1 MKDLSKLWGYRMNEI
16 LITGS
21 SGFVGRYLLNEI
33 AQSHEVIACVRKKSN
48 LLPSSVQQIIINNFF
63 DITIPQD
70 LDVVVH
76 LAAVA
81 HNKNNDIDEFKKI
94 NVDGTLE
101 LARKALQANVKRFI
115 FMSSIGVN
123 GNSTHGKA
131 FTEQDTPNPINEYT
145 ISKYQ
150 AEVALEE
157 LFKDTKTDL
166 VIIRPPLIYAHD
178 APGNFSK
185 LLMLIKL
192 GQFLPFGCTH
202 NQRSFIAIENLV
214 SFITAC
220 IYHDTKINETFLI
233 ADDEVISTKQ
243 LIQCLS
249 SGMGKSMILLP
260 VPTKLLSTLADVTGK
275 VSIFEQLYGNLEIDN
290 RKAKKFFNWDPPKNS
305 LNALKEVGNLYRNN
319 KK

>member
-1 MKDLSKLWGYRMNEI
+1 MMKI
-16 LITGS
+16 LVTGAT
-21 SGFVGRYLLNEI
+21 GFVGRYLVNDL
-33 AQSHEVIACVRKKSN
+33 SKTDEVIACVRKKSSF
-48 LLPSSVQQIIINNFF
+48 LPSSVQQIVDNNFF
-63 DITIPQD
+63 DIDIPKD
-70 LDVVVH
+70 TNVIVH
-76 LAAVA
+76 LAGIA
-81 HNKNNDIDEFKKI
+81 HNKNTSVDEFKKI

-101 LARKALQANVKRFI
+101 LAHKALEANIKRFI
-115 FMSSIGVN
+115 FISSIGVN

-131 FTEQDTPNPINEYT
+131 FTEQDTPNPTNDYT
-145 ISKYQ
+145 KSKYE
-150 AEVALEE
+150 AEKALAK
-157 LFKDTKTDL
+157 LFENTNIDL

-202 NQRSFIAIENLV
+202 NQRSFIVIENLV

-243 LIQCLS
+243 LIQCVS

-275 VSIFEQLYGNLEIDN
+275 VSIFEQLYGNLQIDN
-290 RKAKKFFNWDPPKNS
+290 RKAKKFFNWHPPKHS
-305 LNALKEVGNLYRNN
+305 LNALNEVGNLYRNN

>member
-1 MKDLSKLWGYRMNEI
+1 MMKI
-16 LITGS
+16 LVTGA
-21 SGFVGRYLLNEI
+21 SGFVGRYLVNDL
-33 AQSHEVIACVRKKSN
+33 SKTDEVIACVREKSN
-48 LLPSSVQQIIINNFF
+48 LLPSSVQQIVGNNFF
-63 DITIPQD
+63 DIALSKDT
-70 LDVVVH
+70 DVIVH
-76 LAAVA
+76 LAGIA
-81 HNKNNDIDEFKKI
+81 HNKNNSVDEFKKI

-101 LARKALQANVKRFI
+101 LARKALEANIKRFI
-115 FMSSIGVN
+115 FISSIGVN

-131 FTEQDTPNPINEYT
+131 FTEQDTPNPTNDYT
-145 ISKYQ
+145 KSKYE
-150 AEVALEE
+150 AEKALAK
-157 LFKDTKTDL
+157 LFENTNIDL

-243 LIQCLS
+243 LIQCVS

-260 VPTKLLSTLADVTGK
+260 VPTKLLSMLADATGK
-275 VSIFEQLYGNLEIDN
+275 VGIFEQLYGNLQIDN
-290 RKAKKFFNWDPPKNS
+290 RKAKKFFNWHPPKHS
-305 LNALKEVGNLYRNN
+305 LNALNGVGNLYRNN

>member
-1 MKDLSKLWGYRMNEI
+1 MKI
-16 LITGS
+16 LITGA
-21 SGFVGRYLLNEI
+21 SGFVGRYLVNDL
-33 AQSHEVIACVRKKSN
+33 SKTDEVIACVREKSN
-48 LLPSSVQQIIINNFF
+48 LLPSSVQQIVSNNFF
-63 DITIPQD
+63 DIAIPKD
-70 LDVVVH
+70 TDVIVH
-76 LAAVA
+76 LAGIA
-81 HNKNNDIDEFKKI
+81 HNKNNSVDEFKKI

-101 LARKALQANVKRFI
+101 LARKALEANIKRFI
-115 FMSSIGVN
+115 FISSIGVN

-131 FTEQDTPNPINEYT
+131 FTEQDTPNPTNDYT
-145 ISKYQ
+145 KSKYE
-150 AEVALEE
+150 AEKALAK
-157 LFKDTKTDL
+157 LFENTHIDL
-166 VIIRPPLIYAHD
+166 IIIRPPLIYAHD

-233 ADDEVISTKQ
+233 ADDEVISTQQ

-275 VSIFEQLYGNLEIDN
+275 VSIFEQLYGNIEIDN
-290 RKAKKFFNWDPPKNS
+290 RKAKKFFNWHPPKHS
-305 LNALKEVGNLYRNN
+305 LNALSEVGNLYRNN

>member
-1 MKDLSKLWGYRMNEI
+1 MMKI
-16 LITGS
+16 LVTGAT
-21 SGFVGRYLLNEI
+21 GFVGRYLVNDL
-33 AQSHEVIACVRKKSN
+33 SKTDEVIACVREKSN
-48 LLPSSVQQIIINNFF
+48 LLPSSVQQIVGNNFF
-63 DITIPQD
+63 DIALPKDT
-70 LDVVVH
+70 DVIVH
-76 LAAVA
+76 LAGIA
-81 HNKNNDIDEFKKI
+81 HNKNNSVDEFKKI

-101 LARKALQANVKRFI
+101 LARKALQTNVKRFI

-123 GNSTHGKA
+123 GNSTYGKV
-131 FTEQDTPNPINEYT
+131 FTEQDIPNPTNDYT
-145 ISKYQ
+145 KSKYE
-150 AEVALEE
+150 AEKALAK
-157 LFKDTKTDL
+157 LFENTNIDL

-185 LLMLIKL
+185 LLMLMRL

-220 IYHDTKINETFLI
+220 VYHDAKVNETFLI

-249 SGMGKSMILLP
+249 LGMGKSMILLP

-275 VSIFEQLYGNLEIDN
+275 VSIFEQLYGDLQIDN
-290 RKAKKFFNWDPPKNS
+290 RKAKKFFNWHPPKHS

>member
-1 MKDLSKLWGYRMNEI
+1 MKI
-16 LITGS
+16 LITGA
-21 SGFVGRYLLNEI
+21 SGFVGRYLVNDL
-33 AQSHEVIACVRKKSN
+33 SKTDEVIACVREKSN

-81 HNKNNDIDEFKKI
+81 HNKNNDMDEFKKI

-131 FTEQDTPNPINEYT
+131 FTEQDTPNPINDYT

-150 AEVALEE
+150 AEVALKE

-233 ADDEVISTKQ
+233 ADDEVISTQQ

-275 VSIFEQLYGNLEIDN
+275 VSIFEQLYGNIEIDN
-290 RKAKKFFNWDPPKNS
+290 RKAKKFFNWHPPKHS
-305 LNALKEVGNLYRNN
+305 LNALSEVGNLYRNN

>member
-1 MKDLSKLWGYRMNEI
+1 MTKI
-16 LITGS
+16 LVTGA
-21 SGFVGRYLLNEI
+21 SGFVGRYLVNHL
-33 AQSHEVIACVRKKSN
+33 SKTDEVIACVRKKSSFM
-48 LLPSSVQQIIINNFF
+48 PSSVQQIVGNNFF
-63 DITIPQD
+63 DLAIPKD
-70 LDVVVH
+70 TDVIVH
-76 LAAVA
+76 LAGIA
-81 HNKNNDIDEFKKI
+81 HNKNNSVDEFKKI

-101 LARKALQANVKRFI
+101 LARKALEANIKRFI
-115 FMSSIGVN
+115 FISTIGVN

-131 FTEQDTPNPINEYT
+131 FTEQDIPNPTNDYT
-145 ISKYQ
+145 KSKYE
-150 AEVALEE
+150 AEKALAK
-157 LFKDTKTDL
+157 LFENTNIDL

-202 NQRSFIAIENLV
+202 NQRSFISIENLV

-275 VSIFEQLYGNLEIDN
+275 VGMFEQLYGNLQIDN
-290 RKAKKFFNWDPPKNS
+290 RKAKKFFNWHPPKHS

>member
-1 MKDLSKLWGYRMNEI
+1 MMKI
-16 LITGS
+16 LVTGAT
-21 SGFVGRYLLNEI
+21 GFVGRYFVNDL
-33 AQSHEVIACVRKKSN
+33 SKTDEVIACVREKSS
-48 LLPSSVQQIIINNFF
+48 LLPSSVQQIVDNNFF
-63 DITIPQD
+63 DIAIPKD
-70 LDVVVH
+70 TDVIVH
-76 LAAVA
+76 LAGIA
-81 HNKNNDIDEFKKI
+81 HNKNNSVDEFKKI

-101 LARKALQANVKRFI
+101 LARKALQTNVKRFI

-131 FTEQDTPNPINEYT
+131 FTEQDTPNPTNDYT
-145 ISKYQ
+145 KSKYE
-150 AEVALEE
+150 AEKALAK
-157 LFKDTKTDL
+157 LFENTHIDL

-192 GQFLPFGCTH
+192 GQFLPFGCTQ
-202 NQRSFIAIENLV
+202 NQRSFIAIENLI

-260 VPTKLLSTLADVTGK
+260 VPTKLLSILADVTGK
-275 VSIFEQLYGNLEIDN
+275 VSIFEQLYGNLQIDN
-290 RKAKKFFNWDPPKNS
+290 HKAKKFFNWHPPKHS
-305 LNALKEVGNLYRNN
+305 LNALNEVGNLYRNN

>member
-1 MKDLSKLWGYRMNEI
+1 MMKI
-16 LITGS
+16 LVTGA
-21 SGFVGRYLLNEI
+21 SGFVGRYLVNDL
-33 AQSHEVIACVRKKSN
+33 SKTDEVIACVREKSS
-48 LLPSSVQQIIINNFF
+48 LLPSSVQQIVSNNFF
-63 DITIPQD
+63 DIAIPKD
-70 LDVVVH
+70 TDVIVH
-76 LAAVA
+76 LAGIA
-81 HNKNNDIDEFKKI
+81 HNKNNSVDEFKKI

-101 LARKALQANVKRFI
+101 LARKALEANIKRFI
-115 FMSSIGVN
+115 FMSSVGVN

-166 VIIRPPLIYAHD
+166 VIIRPPLIYAPD

-243 LIQCLS
+243 LIQCVS

-260 VPTKLLSTLADVTGK
+260 VPTKLLSILADATGK
-275 VSIFEQLYGNLEIDN
+275 VGIFEQLYGNLQIDN
-290 RKAKKFFNWDPPKNS
+290 RKAKKFFNWHPPKHS
-305 LNALKEVGNLYRNN
+305 LNALNEVGNLYRNN
-319 KK
+319 EK

>member
-1 MKDLSKLWGYRMNEI
+1 MMKI
-16 LITGS
+16 LVTGAT
-21 SGFVGRYLLNEI
+21 GFVGRYLINHL
-33 AQSHEVIACVRKKSN
+33 SKTDEVIACVRKKSN

-70 LDVVVH
+70 VDVVVH

-81 HNKNNDIDEFKKI
+81 HNKNNDMDEFKKI

-101 LARKALQANVKRFI
+101 LARKALQTNVKRFI
-115 FMSSIGVN
+115 FISSIGVN

-131 FTEQDTPNPINEYT
+131 FTEQDTPNPTNDYT
-145 ISKYQ
+145 KSKYE
-150 AEVALEE
+150 AEKALAK
-157 LFKDTKTDL
+157 LFENTHIDL

-178 APGNFSK
+178 TPGNFSK

-202 NQRSFIAIENLV
+202 NQRSFISIENLV
-214 SFITAC
+214 SFITTC

-290 RKAKKFFNWDPPKNS
+290 RKAKKFFNWHPPKHS

>member
-1 MKDLSKLWGYRMNEI
+1 MMKI
-16 LITGS
+16 LVTGAT
-21 SGFVGRYLLNEI
+21 GFVGRYLVNDL
-33 AQSHEVIACVRKKSN
+33 SKTDEVIAFVRKKSS
-48 LLPSSVQQIIINNFF
+48 LLPSSVQQIVSNNFF
-63 DITIPQD
+63 DIAIPKD
-70 LDVVVH
+70 TDVIVH
-76 LAAVA
+76 LAGIA
-81 HNKNNDIDEFKKI
+81 HNKNNSVDEFKKI

-101 LARKALQANVKRFI
+101 LARKALEANIKRFI
-115 FMSSIGVN
+115 FISSIGVN
-123 GNSTHGKA
+123 GNSTYGKA
-131 FTEQDTPNPINEYT
+131 FTEQDTPNPTNDYT
-145 ISKYQ
+145 KSKYE
-150 AEVALEE
+150 AEKALAK
-157 LFKDTKTDL
+157 LFENTNIDL

-214 SFITAC
+214 SFITTC

-260 VPTKLLSTLADVTGK
+260 VPTKLLSILADVTGK
-275 VSIFEQLYGNLEIDN
+275 VGMFEQLYGNLQID
-290 RKAKKFFNWDPPKNS
+290 KHKKKKFFNWHPPKHS

>member
-1 MKDLSKLWGYRMNEI
+1 MMKI
-16 LITGS
+16 LVTGA
-21 SGFVGRYLLNEI
+21 SGFVGRYLVNHL
-33 AQSHEVIACVRKKSN
+33 SKTDEVIACVRKKSN
-48 LLPSSVQQIIINNFF
+48 LLPSSVQQTVSSSFF
-63 DITIPQD
+63 DLAIPKD
-70 LDVVVH
+70 TDVIVH
-76 LAAVA
+76 LAGIA
-81 HNKNNDIDEFKKI
+81 HNKNNSVDEFKKI

-101 LARKALQANVKRFI
+101 LARKALEANIKRFI
-115 FMSSIGVN
+115 FISSIGVN

-131 FTEQDTPNPINEYT
+131 FTEQDTPNPTNDYT
-145 ISKYQ
+145 KSKYE
-150 AEVALEE
+150 AEKALAK
-157 LFKDTKTDL
+157 LFENTHIDL

-214 SFITAC
+214 SFITTC

-260 VPTKLLSTLADVTGK
+260 VPTKLLSMLADATGK
-275 VSIFEQLYGNLEIDN
+275 VGIFEQLYGNLQIDN
-290 RKAKKFFNWDPPKNS
+290 GKAKKIFNWHPPKHS

>member
-1 MKDLSKLWGYRMNEI
+1 MKDLSKLWGCRMNEI

-70 LDVVVH
+70 VDVVVH

-81 HNKNNDIDEFKKI
+81 HNKNNDMDEFKKI

-101 LARKALQANVKRFI
+101 LARKALQTNVKRFI
-115 FMSSIGVN
+115 FISSIGVN

-131 FTEQDTPNPINEYT
+131 FTEQDTPNPTNDYT
-145 ISKYQ
+145 KSKYE
-150 AEVALEE
+150 AEKALAK
-157 LFKDTKTDL
+157 LFENTHIDL

-192 GQFLPFGCTH
+192 GQFLPFGCTQ
-202 NQRSFIAIENLV
+202 NQRSFISIENLI

-243 LIQCLS
+243 LIQCVS

-290 RKAKKFFNWDPPKNS
+290 RKAKKFFNWHPPKNS

>member
-1 MKDLSKLWGYRMNEI
+1 MMKI
-16 LITGS
+16 LVTGA
-21 SGFVGRYLLNEI
+21 SGFVGRYLVNDL
-33 AQSHEVIACVRKKSN
+33 SKTDEVIACVREKSN

-70 LDVVVH
+70 VDVVVH

-101 LARKALQANVKRFI
+101 LARKALEANIKRFI
-115 FMSSIGVN
+115 FISSIGVN

-131 FTEQDTPNPINEYT
+131 FTEQDTPNPTNDYT
-145 ISKYQ
+145 KSKYE
-150 AEVALEE
+150 AEKALAK
-157 LFKDTKTDL
+157 LFENTHIDL

-290 RKAKKFFNWDPPKNS
+290 RKAKKFFNWHPPKNS

>member
-1 MKDLSKLWGYRMNEI
+1 MMKI
-16 LITGS
+16 LVTGA
-21 SGFVGRYLLNEI
+21 SGFVGRYLVNHL
-33 AQSHEVIACVRKKSN
+33 SKTDEVIACVRKKSN

-70 LDVVVH
+70 VDVVVH

-81 HNKNNDIDEFKKI
+81 HNKNNDMDEFKKI

-101 LARKALQANVKRFI
+101 LARKALQTNVKRFI
-115 FMSSIGVN
+115 FISSIGVN

-131 FTEQDTPNPINEYT
+131 FTEQDTPNPTNDYT
-145 ISKYQ
+145 KSKYE
-150 AEVALEE
+150 AEKALAK
-157 LFKDTKTDL
+157 LFENTHIDL

-192 GQFLPFGCTH
+192 GQFLPFGCTQ
-202 NQRSFIAIENLV
+202 NQRSFIAIENLI

-275 VSIFEQLYGNLEIDN
+275 VGIFEQLYGNLEIDN
-290 RKAKKFFNWDPPKNS
+290 RKAKKFFNWHPPKHS
-305 LNALKEVGNLYRNN
+305 LNALNEVGNLYRNN

>member
-1 MKDLSKLWGYRMNEI
+1 MKI
-16 LITGS
+16 LVTGA
-21 SGFVGRYLLNEI
+21 SGFVGRYLLNGI

-70 LDVVVH
+70 VDVVVH

-81 HNKNNDIDEFKKI
+81 HNKNNDMDEFKKI

-101 LARKALQANVKRFI
+101 LARKALQTNVKRFI

-123 GNSTHGKA
+123 GNSTHGRA
-131 FTEQDTPNPINEYT
+131 FTEQDTPNPINDYT

-150 AEVALEE
+150 AEVALKE

-290 RKAKKFFNWDPPKNS
+290 RKAKKFFNWHPPKHS
-305 LNALKEVGNLYRNN
+305 LNALNEVGNLYRNN

>member
-1 MKDLSKLWGYRMNEI
+1 MMKI
-16 LITGS
+16 LVTGA
-21 SGFVGRYLLNEI
+21 SGFVGRYLVNHL
-33 AQSHEVIACVRKKSN
+33 SKTDEVIACVRKKSN
-48 LLPSSVQQIIINNFF
+48 LLPSSVQQTVSNNFF
-63 DITIPQD
+63 DIAIPKD
-70 LDVVVH
+70 TDVIVH
-76 LAAVA
+76 LAGIA
-81 HNKNNDIDEFKKI
+81 HNKNNSVDEFKRI

-101 LARKALQANVKRFI
+101 LARKALEANIKRFI
-115 FMSSIGVN
+115 FISSIGVN

-131 FTEQDTPNPINEYT
+131 FTEQDTPNPTNDYT
-145 ISKYQ
+145 KSKYE
-150 AEVALEE
+150 AEKALAK
-157 LFKDTKTDL
+157 LFENTHIDL

-202 NQRSFIAIENLV
+202 NQRSFIAIENLI

-243 LIQCLS
+243 LIQCVS

-260 VPTKLLSTLADVTGK
+260 VPTKLLSTLADATGK
-275 VSIFEQLYGNLEIDN
+275 VGIFEQLYGNLQIDN
-290 RKAKKFFNWDPPKNS
+290 RKAKKFFNWHPPKHS
-305 LNALKEVGNLYRNN
+305 LNALNEVGNLYRNN

>member
-1 MKDLSKLWGYRMNEI
+1 MMKI
-16 LITGS
+16 LVTGA
-21 SGFVGRYLLNEI
+21 SGFVGRYLVNDL
-33 AQSHEVIACVRKKSN
+33 SKTDEVIACVREKSN
-48 LLPSSVQQIIINNFF
+48 LLPSSVQQIVSNSFF
-63 DITIPQD
+63 DIAIPKD
-70 LDVVVH
+70 TDVIVH
-76 LAAVA
+76 LAGIA
-81 HNKNNDIDEFKKI
+81 HNKNNSVDEFKKI

-101 LARKALQANVKRFI
+101 LARKALEANIKRFI
-115 FMSSIGVN
+115 FMSSVGVN

-131 FTEQDTPNPINEYT
+131 FTEQDIPNPTNDYT
-145 ISKYQ
+145 KSKYE
-150 AEVALEE
+150 AEKALAK
-157 LFKDTKTDL
+157 LFENTNIDL

-243 LIQCLS
+243 LIQCVS

-260 VPTKLLSTLADVTGK
+260 VPTKLLSILADATGK
-275 VSIFEQLYGNLEIDN
+275 VGIFEQLYGNLQIDN
-290 RKAKKFFNWDPPKNS
+290 RKAKKFFNWHPPKHS
-305 LNALKEVGNLYRNN
+305 LNALNEVGNLYRNN

>member
-1 MKDLSKLWGYRMNEI
+1 MNKI
-16 LITGS
+16 LITGA
-21 SGFVGRYLLNEI
+21 SGFVGRYLVDEL
-33 AQSHEVIACVRKKSN
+33 SPSYEVTAFVRKKDPY
-48 LLPSSVQQIIINNFF
+48 LPSEVEQLINNNFF
-63 DITIPQD
+63 DVDIPKD
-70 LDVVVH
+70 TDVIVH
-76 LAAVA
+76 LAGIA
-81 HNKNNDIDEFKKI
+81 HNKNNSVDEFKKI

-101 LARKALQANVKRFI
+101 LAHKALQANVKRFI
-115 FMSSIGVN
+115 FISSIGVN

-131 FTEQDTPNPINEYT
+131 FTEQDTPNPTNDYT
-145 ISKYQ
+145 KSKYE
-150 AEVALEE
+150 AEKALAK
-157 LFKDTKTDL
+157 LFENTNIDL

-260 VPTKLLSTLADVTGK
+260 VPTKLLSILADATGK
-275 VSIFEQLYGNLEIDN
+275 VGIFEQLYGNLQIDN
-290 RKAKKFFNWDPPKNS
+290 RKAKKFFNWHPPKHS
-305 LNALKEVGNLYRNN
+305 LNALNEVGNLYRNN

>member
-1 MKDLSKLWGYRMNEI
+1 MMKI
-16 LITGS
+16 LVTGAT
-21 SGFVGRYLLNEI
+21 GFVGRYFVNDL
-33 AQSHEVIACVRKKSN
+33 SKTDEVIACVRKKSSF
-48 LLPSSVQQIIINNFF
+48 LPSSVQQIVSNNFF
-63 DITIPQD
+63 DIAIPKD
-70 LDVVVH
+70 TDVIVH
-76 LAAVA
+76 LAGIA
-81 HNKNNDIDEFKKI
+81 HNKNNSVDEFKKI

-101 LARKALQANVKRFI
+101 LARKALEANIKRFI
-115 FMSSIGVN
+115 FISSIGVN

-131 FTEQDTPNPINEYT
+131 FTEQDIPNPTNDYT
-145 ISKYQ
+145 KSKYE
-150 AEVALEE
+150 AEKALAK
-157 LFKDTKTDL
+157 LFENTNIDL

-275 VSIFEQLYGNLEIDN
+275 VGMFEQLYGNLQIDN
-290 RKAKKFFNWDPPKNS
+290 RKAKKFFNWHPPKHS

>member
-1 MKDLSKLWGYRMNEI
+1 MMKI
-16 LITGS
+16 LVTGAT
-21 SGFVGRYLLNEI
+21 GFVGRYLVNDL
-33 AQSHEVIACVRKKSN
+33 SKTDEVIACIRKKSS
-48 LLPSSVQQIIINNFF
+48 LLPSSVQQIVSNNFF
-63 DITIPQD
+63 DLAIPKD
-70 LDVVVH
+70 TDVIVH
-76 LAAVA
+76 LAGIA
-81 HNKNNDIDEFKKI
+81 HNKNNSVDEFKKI

-101 LARKALQANVKRFI
+101 LARKALEANIKRFI
-115 FMSSIGVN
+115 FISSIGVN

-131 FTEQDTPNPINEYT
+131 FTEQDTPNPTNDYT
-145 ISKYQ
+145 KSKYE
-150 AEVALEE
+150 AEKALAK
-157 LFKDTKTDL
+157 LFENTHIDL

-214 SFITAC
+214 SFITTC

-260 VPTKLLSTLADVTGK
+260 VPTKLLSILAGATGK
-275 VSIFEQLYGNLEIDN
+275 VGIFEQLYGNLQIDN
-290 RKAKKFFNWDPPKNS
+290 RKAKKFFNWHPPKNS

>member
-1 MKDLSKLWGYRMNEI
+1 MMKI
-16 LITGS
+16 LVTGAT
-21 SGFVGRYLLNEI
+21 GFVGRYLVNGL
-33 AQSHEVIACVRKKSN
+33 SKTDEVIACVREKSN
-48 LLPSSVQQIIINNFF
+48 LLPSSVQQIVGNNFF
-63 DITIPQD
+63 DIALSKDT
-70 LDVVVH
+70 DVIVH
-76 LAAVA
+76 LAGIA
-81 HNKNNDIDEFKKI
+81 HNKNNSVDEFKKI

-115 FMSSIGVN
+115 FISSIGVN

-131 FTEQDTPNPINEYT
+131 FTEQDTPNPINDYT

-150 AEVALEE
+150 AEVALKE

-243 LIQCLS
+243 LIQCVS

-275 VSIFEQLYGNLEIDN
+275 VGMFEQLYGNLQIDN
-290 RKAKKFFNWDPPKNS
+290 RKAKKFFNWHPPKHS

-319 KK
+319 EK

>member
-1 MKDLSKLWGYRMNEI
+1 MMKI
-16 LITGS
+16 LVTGA
-21 SGFVGRYLLNEI
+21 SGFVGRYLVNDL
-33 AQSHEVIACVRKKSN
+33 SKTDEVIACVREKSN
-48 LLPSSVQQIIINNFF
+48 LLPSSVQQTVSSSFF
-63 DITIPQD
+63 DLAIPKD
-70 LDVVVH
+70 TDVIVH
-76 LAAVA
+76 LAGIA
-81 HNKNNDIDEFKKI
+81 HNKNNSVDEFKKI

-101 LARKALQANVKRFI
+101 LARKALEANIKRFI
-115 FMSSIGVN
+115 FISSIGVN

-131 FTEQDTPNPINEYT
+131 FTEQDTPNPTNDYT
-145 ISKYQ
+145 KSKYE
-150 AEVALEE
+150 AEKALAK
-157 LFKDTKTDL
+157 LFENTHIDL

-214 SFITAC
+214 SFITTC

-243 LIQCLS
+243 LIQCVS

-260 VPTKLLSTLADVTGK
+260 VPTKLLSMLADATGK

-290 RKAKKFFNWDPPKNS
+290 RKAKKFFNWHPPKHS

>member
-1 MKDLSKLWGYRMNEI
+1 MKI
-16 LITGS
+16 LVTGA
-21 SGFVGRYLLNEI
+21 SGFVGRYLVNDL
-33 AQSHEVIACVRKKSN
+33 SKTDEVIACVRKKSN
-48 LLPSSVQQIIINNFF
+48 LLPSSVQQTVSSSFF
-63 DITIPQD
+63 DLAIPKD
-70 LDVVVH
+70 TDVIVH
-76 LAAVA
+76 LAGIA
-81 HNKNNDIDEFKKI
+81 HNKNTSVDEFKKI

-101 LARKALQANVKRFI
+101 LARKALEANIKRFI
-115 FMSSIGVN
+115 FISSIGVN

-131 FTEQDTPNPINEYT
+131 FTEQDTPKPTNDYT
-145 ISKYQ
+145 KSKYE
-150 AEVALEE
+150 AEKALAK
-157 LFKDTKTDL
+157 LFENTNIDL

-260 VPTKLLSTLADVTGK
+260 VPTKLLSMLADATGK
-275 VSIFEQLYGNLEIDN
+275 VGIFEQLYGNLQIDN
-290 RKAKKFFNWDPPKNS
+290 GKAKKFFNWHPPKNS

>member
-1 MKDLSKLWGYRMNEI
+1 MSVLV
-16 LITGS
+16 TGAT
-21 SGFVGRYLLNEI
+21 GFVGRYLVNDL
-33 AQSHEVIACVRKKSN
+33 SKTDEVIACVREKSN
-48 LLPSSVQQIIINNFF
+48 LLPSSVEQIVGNNFF
-63 DITIPQD
+63 DIALSKDT
-70 LDVVVH
+70 DVIVH
-76 LAAVA
+76 LAGIA
-81 HNKNNDIDEFKKI
+81 HNKNNSVDEFKKI

-101 LARKALQANVKRFI
+101 LARKALKANIKRFI
-115 FMSSIGVN
+115 FISSIGVN

-243 LIQCLS
+243 LIQCVS

-260 VPTKLLSTLADVTGK
+260 VPTKLLSMLADATGK

-290 RKAKKFFNWDPPKNS
+290 RKAKKFFNWHPPKNS

>member
-1 MKDLSKLWGYRMNEI
+1 MMKI
-16 LITGS
+16 LVTGAT
-21 SGFVGRYLLNEI
+21 GFVGRYLVNDL
-33 AQSHEVIACVRKKSN
+33 SKTDEVIACVREKSN
-48 LLPSSVQQIIINNFF
+48 LLPSSVQQIVGNNFF
-63 DITIPQD
+63 DIALPKDT
-70 LDVVVH
+70 DVIVH
-76 LAAVA
+76 LAGIA
-81 HNKNNDIDEFKKI
+81 HNKNNSVDEFKKI

-101 LARKALQANVKRFI
+101 LARKALQTNVKRFI

-123 GNSTHGKA
+123 GNSTYGKV
-131 FTEQDTPNPINEYT
+131 FTEQDIPNPTNDYT
-145 ISKYQ
+145 KSKYE
-150 AEVALEE
+150 AEKALAK
-157 LFKDTKTDL
+157 LFENTNIDL
-166 VIIRPPLIYAHD
+166 VVIRPPLIYAHD

-185 LLMLIKL
+185 LLMLMRL

-243 LIQCLS
+243 LIQCVS

-275 VSIFEQLYGNLEIDN
+275 VGMFEQLYGNLQIDN
-290 RKAKKFFNWDPPKNS
+290 RKAKKFFNWHPPKHS

>member
-1 MKDLSKLWGYRMNEI
+1 MKI
-16 LITGS
+16 LITGA
-21 SGFVGRYLLNEI
+21 SGFVGRYLVNDL
-33 AQSHEVIACVRKKSN
+33 SKTDEVIACVREKSN
-48 LLPSSVQQIIINNFF
+48 LLPSSVQQIVSNNFF
-63 DITIPQD
+63 DIAIPKD
-70 LDVVVH
+70 TDVIVH
-76 LAAVA
+76 LAGIA
-81 HNKNNDIDEFKKI
+81 HNKNNSVDEFKKI

-101 LARKALQANVKRFI
+101 LARKALEANIKRFI
-115 FMSSIGVN
+115 FISSIGVN

-131 FTEQDTPNPINEYT
+131 FTEQDTPNPTNDYT
-145 ISKYQ
+145 KSKYE
-150 AEVALEE
+150 AEKALAK
-157 LFKDTKTDL
+157 LFENTHIDL
-166 VIIRPPLIYAHD
+166 IIIRPPLIYAHD

-243 LIQCLS
+243 LIQCVS

-260 VPTKLLSTLADVTGK
+260 VPTKLLSTLADATGK
-275 VSIFEQLYGNLEIDN
+275 VSIFEQLYGNLQIDN
-290 RKAKKFFNWDPPKNS
+290 RKAKKFFNWHPPKHS

>member
-1 MKDLSKLWGYRMNEI
+1 MMKI
-16 LITGS
+16 LVTGAT
-21 SGFVGRYLLNEI
+21 GFVGRYLINHL
-33 AQSHEVIACVRKKSN
+33 SKTDEVIACVRKKSN

-70 LDVVVH
+70 VDVVVH

-290 RKAKKFFNWDPPKNS
+290 RKAKKFFNWHPPKHS
-305 LNALKEVGNLYRNN
+305 LNALNEVGNLYRNN

>member
-1 MKDLSKLWGYRMNEI
+1 MMKI
-16 LITGS
+16 LVTGA
-21 SGFVGRYLLNEI
+21 SGFVGRYLVNDL
-33 AQSHEVIACVRKKSN
+33 SKTDEVIACVREKSS
-48 LLPSSVQQIIINNFF
+48 LLPSSVQQIVDNNFF
-63 DITIPQD
+63 DIAIPKD
-70 LDVVVH
+70 TDVIVH
-76 LAAVA
+76 LAGIA
-81 HNKNNDIDEFKKI
+81 HNKNNSVDEFKKI

-101 LARKALQANVKRFI
+101 LARKALQTNVKRFI
-115 FMSSIGVN
+115 FISSIGVN
-123 GNSTHGKA
+123 GNSTYGKA
-131 FTEQDTPNPINEYT
+131 FTEQDIPNPTNDYT
-145 ISKYQ
+145 KSKYE
-150 AEVALEE
+150 AEKALAK
-157 LFKDTKTDL
+157 LFENTHIDL

-202 NQRSFIAIENLV
+202 NQRSFISIENLV

-243 LIQCLS
+243 LIQCVS
-249 SGMGKSMILLP
+249 SGMGKFMILLP

-275 VSIFEQLYGNLEIDN
+275 VGIFEQLYGNLQIDN
-290 RKAKKFFNWDPPKNS
+290 RKAKKFFNWHPPKHS

-319 KK
+319 EK

>member
-1 MKDLSKLWGYRMNEI
+1 MKI
-16 LITGS
+16 LVTGA

-33 AQSHEVIACVRKKSN
+33 AQSHEVIAYVRKKSN
-48 LLPSSVQQIIINNFF
+48 LLPSSVQQIVGNNFF
-63 DITIPQD
+63 DIAIPKD
-70 LDVVVH
+70 TDVIVH
-76 LAAVA
+76 LAGIA
-81 HNKNNDIDEFKKI
+81 HNKNKSVEEFKKI

-101 LARKALQANVKRFI
+101 LAHKALQANVKRFI

-123 GNSTHGKA
+123 GNSTDGKA
-131 FTEQDTPNPINEYT
+131 FTEQDTPNPINDYT

-192 GQFLPFGCTH
+192 GQFLPFGCTQ
-202 NQRSFIAIENLV
+202 NQRSFISIENLI

-243 LIQCLS
+243 LIQCVS

-260 VPTKLLSTLADVTGK
+260 VPTELLSILADVTGK
-275 VSIFEQLYGNLEIDN
+275 VGIFEQLYGNLQIDN
-290 RKAKKFFNWDPPKNS
+290 RKAKKFFNWHPPKHS

-319 KK
+319 EK

>member
-1 MKDLSKLWGYRMNEI
+1 MMKI
-16 LITGS
+16 LVTGA
-21 SGFVGRYLLNEI
+21 SGFVGRYLVNHL
-33 AQSHEVIACVRKKSN
+33 SKTDEVIACVRKKSN
-48 LLPSSVQQIIINNFF
+48 LLPSSVQQTVSSSFF
-63 DITIPQD
+63 DLAIPKD
-70 LDVVVH
+70 TDVIVH
-76 LAAVA
+76 LAGIA
-81 HNKNNDIDEFKKI
+81 HNKNNSVDEFKRI

-101 LARKALQANVKRFI
+101 LARKALESNIKRFI
-115 FMSSIGVN
+115 FISSIGVN

-131 FTEQDTPNPINEYT
+131 FTEQDTPNPTNDYT
-145 ISKYQ
+145 KSKYE
-150 AEVALEE
+150 AEKALAK
-157 LFKDTKTDL
+157 LFENTNIDL

-243 LIQCLS
+243 LIQCVS

-260 VPTKLLSTLADVTGK
+260 VPTKLLSMLADATGK

-290 RKAKKFFNWDPPKNS
+290 RKAKKFFNWHPPKHS
-305 LNALKEVGNLYRNN
+305 LNALSEVGNLYRNN

>member
-1 MKDLSKLWGYRMNEI
+1 MMKI
-16 LITGS
+16 LVTGA
-21 SGFVGRYLLNEI
+21 SGFVGRYLVNDL
-33 AQSHEVIACVRKKSN
+33 SKTDEVIAYVRKKSS
-48 LLPSSVQQIIINNFF
+48 LLPSSVQQIVSNNFF
-63 DITIPQD
+63 DIALPKDT
-70 LDVVVH
+70 DVIVH
-76 LAAVA
+76 LAGIA
-81 HNKNNDIDEFKKI
+81 HNKNNSVDEFKKI

-101 LARKALQANVKRFI
+101 LARKALEANIKRFI
-115 FMSSIGVN
+115 FISSIGVN

-131 FTEQDTPNPINEYT
+131 FTEQDTPNPTNDYT
-145 ISKYQ
+145 KSKYE
-150 AEVALEE
+150 AEKALAK
-157 LFKDTKTDL
+157 LFENTHIDL

-290 RKAKKFFNWDPPKNS
+290 RKAKKFFNWHPPKNS

>member
-1 MKDLSKLWGYRMNEI
+1 MMKI
-16 LITGS
+16 LVTGAT
-21 SGFVGRYLLNEI
+21 GFVGRYLVNDL
-33 AQSHEVIACVRKKSN
+33 SKTDEVIACIREKSN
-48 LLPSSVQQIIINNFF
+48 LLPSSVQQIVSNNFF
-63 DITIPQD
+63 DIAIPKD
-70 LDVVVH
+70 TDVIVH
-76 LAAVA
+76 LAGIA
-81 HNKNNDIDEFKKI
+81 HNKNNSVDEFKKI

-101 LARKALQANVKRFI
+101 LARKALKANIKRFI
-115 FMSSIGVN
+115 FISSIGVN

-131 FTEQDTPNPINEYT
+131 FTEQDTPNPINDYT

-178 APGNFSK
+178 TPGNFSK

-214 SFITAC
+214 SFITTC

-260 VPTKLLSTLADVTGK
+260 VPTKLLSILADVTGK
-275 VSIFEQLYGNLEIDN
+275 VGMFEQLYGNLQIDN
-290 RKAKKFFNWDPPKNS
+290 RKAKKFFNWHPPKHS
-305 LNALKEVGNLYRNN
+305 LNALNEVGNLYRNN

>member
-1 MKDLSKLWGYRMNEI
+1 MMKI
-16 LITGS
+16 LVTGAT
-21 SGFVGRYLLNEI
+21 GFVGRYLVNDL
-33 AQSHEVIACVRKKSN
+33 SKTDEVIACVRKKSN
-48 LLPSSVQQIIINNFF
+48 LLPSSVQQIVSNSFF
-63 DITIPQD
+63 DLAIPKD
-70 LDVVVH
+70 TDVIVH
-76 LAAVA
+76 IAGIA
-81 HNKNNDIDEFKKI
+81 HNKNNSVDEFKKI

-101 LARKALQANVKRFI
+101 LARKALESNIKRFI
-115 FMSSIGVN
+115 FISSIGVN

-131 FTEQDTPNPINEYT
+131 FTEQDTPNPTNDYT
-145 ISKYQ
+145 KSKYE
-150 AEVALEE
+150 AEKALAK
-157 LFKDTKTDL
+157 LFENTHIDL

-243 LIQCLS
+243 LIQCVS

-275 VSIFEQLYGNLEIDN
+275 VSIFEQLYGNLQIDN
-290 RKAKKFFNWDPPKNS
+290 RKAKKFFNWHPPKNS

>member
-1 MKDLSKLWGYRMNEI
+1 MMKI
-16 LITGS
+16 LVTGAT
-21 SGFVGRYLLNEI
+21 GFVGRYLVNGL
-33 AQSHEVIACVRKKSN
+33 SKTDEVIACVREKSN
-48 LLPSSVQQIIINNFF
+48 LLPSSVQQIVSNNFF
-63 DITIPQD
+63 DIAIPKD
-70 LDVVVH
+70 SDVIVH
-76 LAAVA
+76 LAGIA
-81 HNKNNDIDEFKKI
+81 HNKNNSVGEFKKI

-101 LARKALQANVKRFI
+101 LARKALEANIKRFI
-115 FMSSIGVN
+115 FISSIGVN

-131 FTEQDTPNPINEYT
+131 FTEQDTPNPTNDYT
-145 ISKYQ
+145 KSKYE
-150 AEVALEE
+150 AEKALAK
-157 LFKDTKTDL
+157 LFENTHTDL

-214 SFITAC
+214 SFITTC

-290 RKAKKFFNWDPPKNS
+290 RKAKKFFNWHPPKNS

>member
-1 MKDLSKLWGYRMNEI
+1 MFENTNI
-16 LITGS
+16 
-21 SGFVGRYLLNEI
+21 
-33 AQSHEVIACVRKKSN
+33 
-48 LLPSSVQQIIINNFF
+48 
-63 DITIPQD
+63 
-70 LDVVVH
+70 
-76 LAAVA
+76 
-81 HNKNNDIDEFKKI
+81 
-94 NVDGTLE
+94 
-101 LARKALQANVKRFI
+101 
-115 FMSSIGVN
+115 
-123 GNSTHGKA
+123 
-131 FTEQDTPNPINEYT
+131 
-145 ISKYQ
+145 
-150 AEVALEE
+150 
-157 LFKDTKTDL
+157 DL

-243 LIQCLS
+243 LIQCVS

-290 RKAKKFFNWDPPKNS
+290 RKAKKFFNWHPPKHS
-305 LNALKEVGNLYRNN
+305 LNALNEVGNLYRNN